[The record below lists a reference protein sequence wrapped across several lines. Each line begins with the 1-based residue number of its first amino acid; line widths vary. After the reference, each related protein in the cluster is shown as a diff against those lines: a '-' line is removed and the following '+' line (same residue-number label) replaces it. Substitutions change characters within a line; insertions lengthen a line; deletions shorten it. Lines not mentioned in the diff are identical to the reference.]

1 MFDLFGIKAR
11 RKAKQEKENEEKA
24 RIEAEKLALA
34 KENKAKYQERKS
46 KIEKYL
52 ADYDKKI
59 RDIAFSEFIE
69 ESKEAEKENTT
80 CPICGSHNVINKI
93 TRAKGELHGEGSS
106 ISDACSAGSSGLF
119 TSSHSSYFYSHGSS
133 KIDGKLDTYPINKC
147 NECGNEWYIKK
158 VKHKGIVNDFDEY
171 SSPSP
176 RQLFYEVR
184 RFLEMKYDP
193 FDVTDNCNSIEE
205 KQNKLIKITS
215 KSHRFDAYRNAPR
228 YMIEYAIYLGITDLY
243 YISKEIEKRFNF
255 NYTCDKYS
263 YTMSDELWEITK
275 KIIGWEGE
283 KE

>member
-11 RKAKQEKENEEKA
+11 KKAKQEKENEEKA

-52 ADYDKKI
+52 ADYDKKME
-59 RDIAFSEFIE
+59 DIALSKFME

-93 TRAKGELHGEGSS
+93 TRAKGELHGKGSL
-106 ISDACSAGSSGLF
+106 ISDAYSAGSSGLF

-133 KIDGKLDTYPINKC
+133 KIDGNLDTYPINKC

-158 VKHKGIVNDFDEY
+158 INRIEPLNDFDVY
-171 SSPSP
+171 SSSSP

-184 RFLEMKYDP
+184 RFLEIKYDP
-193 FDVTDNCNSIEE
+193 FDITDKCNSIEE
-205 KQNKLIKITS
+205 KQNKLIEITS
-215 KSHRFDAYRNAPR
+215 KSYRFDAYRNAPR

-243 YISKEIEKRFNF
+243 YVPKELDKRFNF
-255 NYTCDKYS
+255 NHTCDKYS
-263 YTMSDELWEITK
+263 YTMSDELWEIVK
-275 KIIGWEGE
+275 RVIGWKGE